1 MSKLKSNE
9 ELAKQFGESREKIR
23 RYIRLTELIPELLEL
38 VDNSLVKNSI
48 LPIVVTSAVDMS
60 YLSKDAQKLLYG
72 GIDYSETTPTLSQA
86 RRIRKL
92 YEDKKLTFDS
102 IEGILNERVGI
113 EEDRIT
119 FNKRKIEAVIPKE
132 FFKRDKRYVEE
143 YIINA
148 IMFYNENKYLKKEK
162 NK

>member
-38 VDNSLVKNSI
+38 VDNSLIKNSI
-48 LPIVVTSAVDMS
+48 LTVGVTSAVEMS

-72 GIDYSETTPTLSQA
+72 VIIYLETTPTLSQA

-102 IEGILNERVGI
+102 IEEILDERVGI

-132 FFKRDKRYVEE
+132 FLKRDKRFMEE

-148 IMFYNENKYLKKEK
+148 IKFYKENHKEL
-162 NK
+162 NI

>member
-38 VDNSLVKNSI
+38 VDNSYIKNSI
-48 LPIVVTSAVDMS
+48 LTIGIVSAVEMS

-72 GIDYSETTPTLSQA
+72 VIIYSETTPTLSQA

-102 IEGILNERVGI
+102 IEKILDERVGI
-113 EEDRIT
+113 EEDWIT
-119 FNKRKIEAVIPKE
+119 FNKRRIEAVIPKE

-148 IMFYNENKYLKKEK
+148 IMFYNEYKYLKKEK
-162 NK
+162 

>member
-9 ELAKQFGESREKIR
+9 KLAKQFGESREKIR

-38 VDNSLVKNSI
+38 VDNSLIKNSI
-48 LPIVVTSAVDMS
+48 LTIGVTSAVEMS

-72 GIDYSETTPTLSQA
+72 VIIYSETTQTLSQA

-102 IEGILNERVGI
+102 IEEIFDERVGI

-132 FFKRDKRYVEE
+132 LFKRDKRYMEE

-148 IMFYNENKYLKKEK
+148 IVFYKEHHK
-162 NK
+162 QDI